1 MRAIAIALRMLAREW
16 RSGELGVLILA
27 ITVAV
32 GALTGVGFLVD
43 RIGTAVDNQAGEVL
57 AADLVLESGR
67 PIDDR
72 AAQEAQKRGLMMA
85 RKTGLLSV
93 VFNGDASQLSA
104 LRAVSVGYPLR
115 GKVQL
120 SDEPFGTPT
129 ESTGIPGIGEVWP
142 ESRLAAAL
150 GINLGSE
157 VAIGAAKFRVSRILI
172 SRPDQGATFVE
183 LAPAL
188 LMNDADLPAT
198 QLIQPGSRLRH
209 AQLFAGERAAVAEFK
224 VWLEANKQRHEEIE
238 DVADS
243 APQIKSAMDRSARF
257 LSIASLV
264 AVLLCSIAVAM
275 AARRY
280 VHRHLDS
287 VALLKTLG
295 ATRGLTLTVSLV
307 QLALVGLIAASIGAL
322 LGFGAQAWLVKALTG
337 LLRGDLP
344 PPGLAPLGIGF
355 LTAFAV
361 LTGFALPP
369 LLQLSRTPAL
379 RVLRRDV
386 GPPQPLVILAFGPAV
401 LAVAF
406 LIYWVLG
413 DAMTALTFVGGLAAF
428 VLIVAGAGWGLVRVA
443 SRMRGGVGVSWRYGI
458 ANLGRR
464 RTESVVQLTAF
475 AHGIMMLL
483 LLAVVR
489 NDLLADW
496 RRSLPVDTPNFFFV
510 NIPAE
515 ESTQFAQ
522 FLEERGAQ
530 HMRVRPMV
538 RARMTQ
544 INGKAIEEIKFAT
557 QRGRNFAD
565 RDQNITWAEQL
576 GRDNE
581 VTAGKW
587 FTKDDYGKPLVSIS
601 TEYAEEMKLALGD
614 ELSFDVAGES
624 YSARVSSVRRV
635 KWDSFQPNFFLM
647 FAPGLLEGTQGTWM
661 TAAHMKADNPKTIGD
676 LVRRFPSVSVFN
688 VDDLLNQ
695 VRSVVDKAV
704 AAVQSVFV
712 FTLCAGL
719 VVLIAAVQA
728 SREERRYESAIL
740 RTLGANRL
748 TVLKGLLAEFATLGV
763 LSGLLASAGASIA
776 GFFFAKQVLQIPY
789 TLDPLVWLYGVLGGG
804 VLVCLAGWLATRS
817 VVNQPPSL
825 TLRSAQ

>member
-1 MRAIAIALRMLAREW
+1 MRAFAIALRMLAREW
-16 RSGELGVLILA
+16 RSGELGVLLLA

-43 RIGTAVDNQAGEVL
+43 RINIAVDNQAGEVL
-57 AADLVLESGR
+57 AADLRLESGEVM
-67 PIDDR
+67 DSR
-72 AAQEAQKRGLMMA
+72 ASDEAVRRGLEIA
-85 RKTGLLSV
+85 RMTALFSV
-93 VFNGDASQLSA
+93 VFNGDANQLTS
-104 LRAVSVGYPLR
+104 LRAVSEKYPLR
-115 GKVQL
+115 GRVML
-120 SDEPFGTPT
+120 SDQPFGAP
-129 ESTGIPGIGEVWP
+129 EAANGIPAPGEVWP
-142 ESRLAAAL
+142 DSRLAAARDARIGTEL
-150 GINLGSE
+150 N
-157 VAIGAAKFRVSRILI
+157 IGASKFRVSRILI
-172 SRPDQGATFVE
+172 TRPDQGATFLS
-183 LAPAL
+183 LAPTVI
-188 LMNDADLPAT
+188 MNEADLAAT
-198 QLIQPGSRLRH
+198 QLIQPGSRLRR
-209 AQLFAGERAAVAEFK
+209 AQLFAGERAAVSEFK
-224 VWLEANKQRHEEIE
+224 EWLEKNKQRQEEIE

-280 VHRHLDS
+280 VHRHLDA

-295 ATRGLTLTVSLV
+295 ATRGFTLTVSLT
-307 QLALVGLIAASIGAL
+307 QLLLVGLLAASIGSL

-386 GPPQPLVILAFGPAV
+386 GPPQPLVVLAFGPAV

-413 DAMTALTFVGGLAAF
+413 DAKTALTFVGGLIAF
-428 VLIVAGAGWGLVRVA
+428 VLVVAGAGWGLVRVA
-443 SRMRGGVGVSWRYGI
+443 TRMRGGVGVSWRYGI

-496 RRSLPVDTPNFFFV
+496 KRSLPADTPNFFFI

-515 ESTQFAQ
+515 ENTEFAK

-530 HMRVRPMV
+530 HTRVRPMV

-544 INGKAIEEIKFAT
+544 INGKPVEDIKFET
-557 QRGRNFAD
+557 QRGKNFAE

-576 GRDNE
+576 GGDNE
-581 VTAGKW
+581 VTEGKW
-587 FTKDDYGKPLVSIS
+587 FTKEDFGKPLVSIS
-601 TEYAEEMKLALGD
+601 TEYAEEMKLKLGD
-614 ELSFDVAGES
+614 ELEFDVAGEP

-661 TAAHMKADNPKTIGD
+661 TAAHLEANNPKTIGD

-704 AAVQSVFV
+704 AAVQSVFM

-728 SREERRYESAIL
+728 SREERRFESAIL

-763 LSGLLASAGASIA
+763 LSGVLASAGASIA
-776 GFFFAKQVLQIPY
+776 GYFFATQVLQIPY
-789 TLDPLVWLYGVLGGG
+789 TLDPLVWVYGVVGGG
-804 VLVCLAGWLATRS
+804 VLVCFAGWLATRS